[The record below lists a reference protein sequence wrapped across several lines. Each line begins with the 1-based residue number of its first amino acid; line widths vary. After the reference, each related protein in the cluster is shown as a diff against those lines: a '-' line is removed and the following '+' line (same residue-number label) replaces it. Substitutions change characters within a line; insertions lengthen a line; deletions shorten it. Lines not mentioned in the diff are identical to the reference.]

1 VAKHWRWITGI
12 ALLLL
17 VLGWLMVG
25 RGPDVEDGTVLVM
38 DLEGSYVETHSTPYF
53 SRLLGAPDRPLIA
66 LLSELAKA
74 ERDERLSTVLFRI
87 RPLDIGWGKA
97 DEIRA
102 AIARIGEQ
110 GRRTVAYL
118 EVEKYGA
125 NVEYFVATGAEEIY
139 LAPGSRNPLVGLAAE
154 YLFLGGFF
162 EKIGVEI
169 EYERVGKY
177 KSAVEGLAESKMSDA
192 NREMTTALLDS
203 VYERFVEAIAEGRSL
218 TPEQVHAVVDAAPAT
233 PTQMQEHGLSDG
245 IGFFDEIL
253 ERVQDGD
260 GDAERPVMEGAEYAG
275 VDPSSVGFDPVAS
288 FALIYGTGPVV
299 TGDGSG
305 GPAGRQVFS
314 STAVSEAFEAA
325 TEDPEIDA
333 IIFRI
338 DSPGGSALA
347 SDLVWRATQRAREK
361 GKPVV
366 ASFSDLAASGGYY
379 VACGAD
385 RIISQP
391 ATLTGSIGVFVLRP
405 ILAGLFEKL
414 GVGVEAMT
422 RGEHADLLLASR
434 PLSPRT
440 RRRLRADVRDAYQ
453 TFLGR
458 VAEGRELTPEAVDA
472 IGQGRVWT
480 GAQASEIG
488 LVDALGGLRAA
499 VLEAKSAVGLEAD
512 ADVALVAYPLPKP
525 LVEQI
530 SEAFGASLSAS
541 MPSLSL
547 PSAVRQTLA
556 TLQVLPAG
564 TPLLIPPGLTEIH

>member
-1 VAKHWRWITGI
+1 VAKRWIAGL
-12 ALLLL
+12 AVLLLL
-17 VLGWLMVG
+17 LAWLVVG
-25 RGPDVEDGTVLVM
+25 RGTGVEDGTVLVM
-38 DLEGSYVETHSTPYF
+38 DVEGSYVETHATPYLA
-53 SRLLGAPDRPLIA
+53 RLLGPPERPLIH

-74 ERDERLSTVLFRI
+74 ERDERLSAVVLRI
-87 RPLDIGWGKA
+87 RPLAIGWGKA

-102 AIARIGEQ
+102 AIARIGER

-118 EVEKYGA
+118 EIEKYGA
-125 NVEYFVATGAEEIY
+125 NLEYFVASGADEIY
-139 LAPGSRNPLVGLAAE
+139 LAPGSRNPFVGLAAE

-177 KSAVEGLAESKMSDA
+177 KSAVESYAESKMSEA

-203 VYERFVEAIAEGRSL
+203 VYDRFVEVVAEARSL
-218 TPEQVHAVVDAAPAT
+218 NPEQVHATIDDAPTTPAE
-233 PTQMQEHGLSDG
+233 MQEHGLSDG

-253 ERVQDGD
+253 ERVRG
-260 GDAERPVMEGAEYAG
+260 AEEERPVMEGAEYAE

-299 TGDGSG
+299 AGAESG
-305 GPAGRQVFS
+305 GLTGRQVLA
-314 STAVSEAFEAA
+314 STTVSEAFEAA
-325 TEDPEIDA
+325 AEDSEIDA

-338 DSPGGSALA
+338 DSPGGSAMA
-347 SDLVWRATQRAREK
+347 SDLVWRATQLAREK

-366 ASFSDLAASGGYY
+366 ASFSDVAASGGYY

-385 RIISQP
+385 RIVSQP

-405 ILAGLFEKL
+405 ILGGLFEKL

-422 RGEHADLLLASR
+422 RGEHADLLLSSQR
-434 PLSPRT
+434 LSPRT
-440 RRRLRADVRDAYQ
+440 RRRLRADVRGVYQ
-453 TFLGR
+453 TFVGR
-458 VAEGRELTPEAVDA
+458 VAEGRALAPEAVDA

-488 LVDALGGLRAA
+488 LVDALGGVRTA
-499 VLEAKSAVGLEAD
+499 VLEAKKAVGLEED
-512 ADVALVAYPLPKP
+512 DDVVLVSYPLPKP
-525 LVEQI
+525 LAQQI
-530 SEAFGASLSAS
+530 ADALGNSLRASV
-541 MPSLSL
+541 PSLFL
-547 PSAVRQTLA
+547 APAVEKLVSA
-556 TLQVLPAG
+556 LQVLPAG